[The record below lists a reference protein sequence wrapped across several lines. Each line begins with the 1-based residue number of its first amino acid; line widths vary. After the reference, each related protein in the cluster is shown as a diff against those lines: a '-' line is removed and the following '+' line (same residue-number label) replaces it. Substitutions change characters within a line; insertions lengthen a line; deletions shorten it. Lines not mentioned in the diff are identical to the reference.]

1 MLVLALLFAIHLPP
15 IEATVGVAAVDLDSG
30 RTFNVRAEE
39 RFPMGS
45 VYKLPIGIAV
55 LKAVD
60 RGELT
65 LAREVTI
72 QPSDFAAGR
81 SPIRDAAHGK
91 AVTLTVAKLLD
102 ATVSDSDNTAA
113 DALQT
118 LLGRRGMSLDG
129 IRVDR
134 TEKEIAADI
143 AAHGVAAYNADE
155 RDTATPAAIVAL
167 LRQLYRRE
175 EGLSSA
181 SHDLLM
187 KTLTESRNPRRMILK
202 LPAGVTLAHK
212 TGQMPGVLND
222 VGIIT
227 SLDGK
232 HHIAIAIFTKNA
244 RVDADAP
251 RVQAI
256 AEIARRVYEDFTR

>member
-1 MLVLALLFAIHLPP
+1 MLALALLLAIHLPP
-15 IEATVGVAAVDLDSG
+15 VEATVGVAAVDLDSG
-30 RTFNVRAEE
+30 KTFSLRADE

-60 RGELT
+60 RGELALT
-65 LAREVTI
+65 RQVTI
-72 QPSDFAAGR
+72 QPSDFAQGR

-91 AVTLTVAKLLD
+91 AVTLTVAKLFD
-102 ATVSDSDNTAA
+102 AMVSDSDNTAA
-113 DALQT
+113 DVLQT

-143 AAHGVAAYNADE
+143 AAHGVAAFNADE
-155 RDTATPAAIVAL
+155 RDTATPAAMVAL
-167 LRQLYRRE
+167 LRRLHRRE
-175 EGLSSA
+175 DGLSNA

-187 KTLTESRNPRRMILK
+187 KTLTESRNPRRMILG
-202 LPAGVTLAHK
+202 LPSGVTIAHK

-227 SLDGK
+227 SADGK

-244 RVDADAP
+244 RIDADEP

-256 AEIARRVYEDFTR
+256 AEIARRVYDDFTH